1 MNEKKFLE
9 SYDIRD
15 YDTPLSTVDMAI
27 FAVVDGDLSVL
38 LVERD
43 SHPHRGQLA
52 LPGGFID
59 LQRDAD
65 IDAAAFRKLQ
75 EKTGVKSPYLEQVET
90 FGNTNRDPRGW
101 SITVLYFALVD
112 ITEVDETRLDNSVWL
127 NVKSADKKNL
137 GFDHAMLIEKAHER
151 LISKTT
157 YTALPIELMANE
169 FTLTELQNV
178 FSIILNRKLPMK
190 SFRRRLIDAGMVE
203 ETGNSKIAGKRPAKL
218 YRSTGMDRKTVLP
231 QPIKA

>member
-43 SHPHRGQLA
+43 SHPYSGQLA

-90 FGNTNRDPRGW
+90 FGNYLRPLTQHYPLSLWPMNSLLLNYRMY
-101 SITVLYFALVD
+101 LAL
-112 ITEVDETRLDNSVWL
+112 
-127 NVKSADKKNL
+127 
-137 GFDHAMLIEKAHER
+137 F
-151 LISKTT
+151 
-157 YTALPIELMANE
+157 
-169 FTLTELQNV
+169 
-178 FSIILNRKLPMK
+178 
-190 SFRRRLIDAGMVE
+190 
-203 ETGNSKIAGKRPAKL
+203 
-218 YRSTGMDRKTVLP
+218 
-231 QPIKA
+231 